1 MSGGEKVKRASL
13 LSGGERV
20 KGTFLVSG
28 EEKVKRAS
36 LVSGGERVKRAS
48 LVSGFSLFLLI
59 TNKET
64 QTMSVAVSVCVVW
77 FHTSFI

>member
-1 MSGGEKVKRASL
+1 MY
-13 LSGGERV
+13 
-20 KGTFLVSG
+20 
-28 EEKVKRAS
+28 S

-48 LVSGFSLFLLI
+48 LVSGFSLFLLT

-77 FHTSFI
+77 FRCDYDVIHMMLMLLTRINVANAQRN